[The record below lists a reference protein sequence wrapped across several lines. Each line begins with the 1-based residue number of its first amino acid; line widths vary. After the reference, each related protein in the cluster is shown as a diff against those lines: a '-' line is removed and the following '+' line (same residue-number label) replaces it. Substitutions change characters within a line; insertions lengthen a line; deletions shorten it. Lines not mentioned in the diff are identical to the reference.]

1 MKLLIVS
8 DIHGSGYYAEKIK
21 EINEREKPEEIIIAP
36 IITEKSN
43 DELQEGKY
51 TFKVNKKATK
61 VEIAKAVEKLF
72 EVKVLKVNTMT
83 VNGKKKRVGYHVGKT
98 SDWKKAIVTIDTNP
112 GDIKYLD
119 KGGKEVKVCKKYKDS
134 IDEFMGA

>member
-1 MKLLIVS
+1 M
-8 DIHGSGYYAEKIK
+8 
-21 EINEREKPEEIIIAP
+21 KPEEIIIAP
-36 IITEKSN
+36 VVTEKSN

-51 TFKVNKKATK
+51 TFEVNKKATK
-61 VEIAKAVEKLF
+61 VEIAKAIEKLF
-72 EVKVLKVNTMT
+72 EVKVLKVNTMK

-112 GDIKYLD
+112 GEETYLT
-119 KGGKEVKVCKKYKDS
+119 KGGKETKVSKKYKDS

>member
-1 MKLLIVS
+1 M
-8 DIHGSGYYAEKIK
+8 
-21 EINEREKPEEIIIAP
+21 KPEEIIIAP
-36 IITEKSN
+36 VVTEKSN
-43 DELQEGKY
+43 DELQQGKY
-51 TFKVNKKATK
+51 TFKVNKNATK

-83 VNGKKKRVGYHVGKT
+83 VKGKTKRVRYVEGKT

-112 GDIKYLD
+112 AEKSYLG
-119 KGGKEVKVCKKYKDS
+119 KGGKEVKVSKKYKDS